1 MGAASGGLQSGDG
14 CLIVMPRMSQAEFN
28 AYEARRMSATGQRI
42 KQGVSDCLEESDLH
56 EKIFAECRRRG
67 WIALHGAM
75 SERTHRTAGEPD
87 FTIITDIRICNFCER
102 PRIILVE
109 AKTKAGKLSTAQASM
124 HAHAAKLGHTIHV
137 VRSFEEFLKLL

>member
-1 MGAASGGLQSGDG
+1 
-14 CLIVMPRMSQAEFN
+14 MSQFSSEWLFAR
-28 AYEARRMSATGQRI
+28 EARMGK
-42 KQGVSDCLEESDLH
+42 KQTVAKSGCDKESELH

-87 FTIITDIRICNFCER
+87 FTILLNGLVLFIECKTRI
-102 PRIILVE
+102 
-109 AKTKAGKLSTAQASM
+109 GKLSSAQVAM
-124 HAHAAKLGHTIHV
+124 IHHAKRLGHTIHV